1 MREMAGIAHQA
12 ASSLN
17 QVQAMA
23 SSSSGGSGS
32 DAASITANDF
42 LTLLVTEMKNQDP
55 TANMDPNE
63 YINQLVNVNSLQQLM
78 SINQN
83 LETVLG
89 ISPSSATSTS
99 GSGQAASPSQQMAR
113 LAEKMQMSG
122 ESPASSAAGNPM
134 GPIALNHH
142 PVVAGNLSIPA
153 LSGSAQAVS
162 YALSAK

>member
-1 MREMAGIAHQA
+1 MREIAGIAHQA

-23 SSSSGGSGS
+23 SASSGSSSS
-32 DAASITANDF
+32 DAASITSNDF

-99 GSGQAASPSQQMAR
+99 GSRQAASQSQEMAR
-113 LAEKMQMSG
+113 LAEKMQLAG
-122 ESPASSAAGNPM
+122 ENPASSAAGIAIT
-134 GPIALNHH
+134 PIALNH
-142 PVVAGNLSIPA
+142 PVTAGNLSIPA
-153 LSGSAQAVS
+153 LTGSAQAVS
-162 YALSAK
+162 HALSAK